1 MDLIVGHYHHIS
13 NEKET
18 NQCKLG
24 FINILDEN
32 GLRESKDIA
41 DEIFSKFML
50 VF

>member
-1 MDLIVGHYHHIS
+1 MDFIVGNYHHIS

-24 FINILDEN
+24 FINILDKN